1 MSSRLQQFPVAEGK
15 SGPQIIELLSK
26 RVLALGAIQ
35 SGSFIVD
42 CETYSSVVS
51 LGESFNK
58 LFILPYQNVI
68 TIQYYS
74 LYKYIGIAL
83 LKAISIFFPFY
94 STRSS
99 VLSARWR

>member
-1 MSSRLQQFPVAEGK
+1 MNYPFFASRLQQFPVAEGK

-51 LGESFNK
+51 LGEQFQ
-58 LFILPYQNVI
+58 LFIFHYLVI
-68 TIQYYS
+68 DY
-74 LYKYIGIAL
+74 
-83 LKAISIFFPFY
+83 
-94 STRSS
+94 S
-99 VLSARWR
+99 VL